1 MPISDRRT
9 AATGAAV
16 LALLSACAQ
25 QPDNATLA
33 EVEAEQARAAAAA
46 GRIPC
51 ALAGAEN
58 FRTDCTLD
66 RITSADGTILV
77 LGRAD
82 AGYRRFRVAP
92 GYGVVAADGAEQ
104 ARVSVVDNGVIEVS
118 IANDRYRLPATI
130 QGGSGQ
136 SGSDRMPATAPAR
149 P

>member
-1 MPISDRRT
+1 MPISDRGNL
-9 AATGAAV
+9 AMGAAALV
-16 LALLSACAQ
+16 LLSACAQ
-25 QPDNATLA
+25 QPDNGTLA

-66 RITSADGTILV
+66 RIASAEGTILV

-104 ARVSVVDNGVIEVS
+104 ARVRVVEDGVIEVS
-118 IANDRYRLPATI
+118 ISNDRYRLPATV
-130 QGGSGQ
+130 Q
-136 SGSDRMPATAPAR
+136 SGAAGTPAAAPAR